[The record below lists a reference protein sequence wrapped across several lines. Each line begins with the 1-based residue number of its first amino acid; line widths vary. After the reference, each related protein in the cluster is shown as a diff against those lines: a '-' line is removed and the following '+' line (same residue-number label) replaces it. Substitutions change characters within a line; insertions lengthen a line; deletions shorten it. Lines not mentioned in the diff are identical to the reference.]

1 MFQLFELEWWNV
13 KFLISGSDSDNNA
26 ASNITKTTSSVSSSC
41 SSVASSG
48 KNVYTNNALLFRN
61 RIVKILK
68 YQANLRNSCVLSIYD
83 KTNLHSC

>member
-48 KNVYTNNALLFRN
+48 KNIDANSVL
-61 RIVKILK
+61 KSSEIL
-68 YQANLRNSCVLSIYD
+68 V
-83 KTNLHSC
+83 